1 VPRRNRRVVVRA
13 GESNV
18 TSADYILGHSEQELG
33 RLARQA
39 KLIDPITRRF
49 FEAAGLRPGIR
60 VLDIG
65 TGAGHVAA
73 MAAELVGSS
82 GHVVGVDRSPRAL
95 SSARALMESRKLPNV
110 SFLEGDPSEM
120 TFDRAFDAVVG
131 RYVLQFQPDPTA
143 MVRALVRQVRPGGIV
158 VFHELDWSSA
168 RSSPR
173 VPLYDESFRWIAET
187 VRQNGVEVNMGMK
200 LHAAYLAAGLPA
212 PELAMEA
219 IIGGGENED
228 RIRLVTEAVGTIRD
242 KAVAAGVATEAE
254 MELDTLPERIA
265 VQAKASGAV
274 LVCRSEI
281 GAWSRVPGSA

>member
-1 VPRRNRRVVVRA
+1 MTA
-13 GESNV
+13 TE
-18 TSADYILGHSEQELG
+18 YILGHSEQELG

-49 FEAAGLRPGIR
+49 FEAAGLRSGMR

-73 MAAELVGSS
+73 IAAELVGSS
-82 GHVVGVDRSPRAL
+82 GHVVGVDRSAAAL
-95 SSARALMESRKLPNV
+95 NSARALMEARKLRNV

-120 TFDRAFDAVVG
+120 TLDRPFDAVVG
-131 RYVLQFQPDPTA
+131 RYVLQFQRDPTA
-143 MVRALVRQVRPGGIV
+143 MLRALVRHVRPGGIV

-168 RSSPR
+168 RSTPK

-187 VRQNGVEVNMGMK
+187 VRQNGVDANMGLK

-212 PELAMEA
+212 PELALEA
-219 IIGGGENED
+219 IVGGGEDED
-228 RIRLVTEAVGTIRD
+228 RIRLVTEAVVTIRD
-242 KAVAAGVATEAE
+242 KIVAGGIATEAE
-254 MELDTLPERIA
+254 MALDTLPQRIA
-265 VQAKASGAV
+265 VEAKANGAV

-281 GAWSRVPGSA
+281 GAWSRVPGVS